1 MDNRLIRTCLFA
13 AVIVSLAGCDRDDTA
28 SPGVDQSTRLT
39 ATDFT
44 GQEVLSTTEY
54 LATEPYSSANL
65 KLGERVAMQCKA
77 CHSLHEGGANMV
89 GPNLFGVFGR
99 KSASNAAFQY
109 SVALQNANIVWSPA
123 ALDAWLVS
131 PAQFLPGN
139 RMPFAGVRDEE
150 ERNSLIAYLLS
161 ETNGSSADESSAD

>member
-1 MDNRLIRTCLFA
+1 MNNNPIRTWLFA
-13 AVIVSLAGCDRDDTA
+13 AVIVSLAGCNRDNTTSTA
-28 SPGVDQSTRLT
+28 VDQPVRLT
-39 ATDFT
+39 AADFA
-44 GQEVLSTTEY
+44 GQAVLSNTEY

-65 KLGERVAMQCKA
+65 TLGERVAMQCKA

-99 KSASNAAFQY
+99 EAASVAGFGY
-109 SVALQNANIVWSPA
+109 SVALQNSNIVWSPA
-123 ALDAWLVS
+123 ALDAWLVN

-161 ETNGSSADESSAD
+161 ETNELSAD